1 MEITRTELMPGVWL
15 NHLRSDKFKT
25 ACMSLTLLTQLKRDS
40 ASMNALIP
48 YVLRRGTTRYGDME
62 ALSARLEELYGA
74 AVEPVVRRIGEIQCV
89 GFYASLPEREYL
101 PGGQDVLRDTAE
113 LMGELLLS
121 PATRGGLLLPQYVD
135 SERDKMLDTIRS
147 RINEKRGYSLFRCI
161 EEMCCYEDFAVGRL
175 GGEMECQAIHYQ
187 KLTKH
192 YRALLQTCPL
202 EIFYCGR
209 AGEDEVASR
218 HAGRAFRPAPGRY
231 RL

>member
-113 LMGELLLS
+113 LMVSCFCRRLPGAGCCCPSMWTANGIKCLTQS
-121 PATRGGLLLPQYVD
+121 AAGSTRNAAIL
-135 SERDKMLDTIRS
+135 
-147 RINEKRGYSLFRCI
+147 C
-161 EEMCCYEDFAVGRL
+161 FA
-175 GGEMECQAIHYQ
+175 A
-187 KLTKH
+187 
-192 YRALLQTCPL
+192 
-202 EIFYCGR
+202 
-209 AGEDEVASR
+209 
-218 HAGRAFRPAPGRY
+218 
-231 RL
+231 